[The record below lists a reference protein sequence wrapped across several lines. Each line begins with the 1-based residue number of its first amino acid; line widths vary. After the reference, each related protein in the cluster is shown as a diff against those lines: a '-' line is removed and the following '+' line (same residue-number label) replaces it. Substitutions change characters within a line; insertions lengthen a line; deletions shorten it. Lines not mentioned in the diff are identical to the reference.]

1 MDMPKK
7 LPKAKTASNPRKRK
21 APTEEEPR
29 ATRRSGRIAGVKADP
44 VKLEEFR
51 QEEERVREEQR
62 VKDRRLR
69 EQVMTVGE
77 QMEEDSAP
85 VEQLT
90 ELLKNMPVCERPDA
104 KSVKD
109 AYPEKEGD
117 KELERLKDQFKGM
130 HLAANKK
137 VTTERVYTMLVHPD
151 PRKNLVLV
159 GDKYGQLG
167 IWDAPTGEDADVKEE
182 KPDVK
187 KEGGEEEEEE
197 DGPIWRM
204 QAHAKNS
211 ISCMKVDPAN
221 GQNVSCALVSAQLT
235 TPARHV
241 ILRLHVTAAR
251 FQHWRLDRDLRVRRR
266 GHAHQPLRPGPEW
279 AGGVARG

>member
-1 MDMPKK
+1 MLIPADVSEQERRETIAANRALLAELGLNEGGAAAMDMPKK
-7 LPKAKTASNPRKRK
+7 PPKAKPASNPRKRK

-85 VEQLT
+85 VEQLV

-117 KELERLKDQFKGM
+117 KELERLKEQFKGM

-151 PRKNLVLV
+151 PTKNLVLV

-167 IWDAPTGEDADVKEE
+167 IWDAPTGEAADAKVET

-187 KEGGEEEEEE
+187 KEEGEEAQEE
-197 DGPIWRM
+197 DEDGRVWRM

-211 ISCMKVDPAN
+211 ISCMKVDPVN
-221 GQNVSCALVSAQLT
+221 GQSVS
-235 TPARHV
+235 
-241 ILRLHVTAAR
+241 
-251 FQHWRLDRDLRVRRR
+251 F
-266 GHAHQPLRPGPEW
+266 LRPFD
-279 AGGVARG
+279 

>member
-1 MDMPKK
+1 MDLPK
-7 LPKAKTASNPRKRK
+7 PKAKPKPAPNPRKRK
-21 APTEEEPR
+21 APAEEEPR

-69 EQVMTVGE
+69 EQVMSVSE

-85 VEQLT
+85 VEQLV
-90 ELLKNMPVCERPDA
+90 ELLKAMPVCERPDA
-104 KSVKD
+104 RSIKESY
-109 AYPEKEGD
+109 AEKEGD
-117 KELERLKDQFKGM
+117 KELERLKEQFKGM

-167 IWDAPTGEDADVKEE
+167 IWDVPTGEAADVKEE
-182 KPDVK
+182 AEEKKPDVK
-187 KEGGEEEEEE
+187 KEEGEEAEEEE
-197 DGPIWRM
+197 DGRVWRM

-221 GQNVSCALVSAQLT
+221 GQSVSYLLAHSITDTFSSSRHHTTAPCGGSTSAPACPRKSSRST
-235 TPARHV
+235 TR
-241 ILRLHVTAAR
+241 TCSSTTST
-251 FQHWRLDRDLRVRRR
+251 
-266 GHAHQPLRPGPEW
+266 
-279 AGGVARG
+279 

>member
-1 MDMPKK
+1 MDMPK
-7 LPKAKTASNPRKRK
+7 PKAKPKLAPNPRKRK
-21 APTEEEPR
+21 ASAEEEPR

-44 VKLEEFR
+44 VKLEELR

-69 EQVMTVGE
+69 EQVMSVSE
-77 QMEEDSAP
+77 QMEEESAP
-85 VEQLT
+85 VEQLV
-90 ELLKNMPVCERPDA
+90 ELLKAMPVCERPDA
-104 KSVKD
+104 KSIKESY
-109 AYPEKEGD
+109 AEKEGD
-117 KELERLKDQFKGM
+117 KELERLKEQFKGM
-130 HLAANKK
+130 YLAANKK

-167 IWDAPTGEDADVKEE
+167 IWDAPTGEAADVKEEAGDE

-187 KEGGEEEEEE
+187 KEEGEEAEEEE
-197 DGPIWRM
+197 DGRVWRM

-221 GQNVSCALVSAQLT
+221 GQSVSFLRSSLTDRHSSSHRHTTALCGGSISAPACPRKSSRST
-235 TPARHV
+235 TR
-241 ILRLHVTAAR
+241 TCSSTTST
-251 FQHWRLDRDLRVRRR
+251 
-266 GHAHQPLRPGPEW
+266 
-279 AGGVARG
+279 